1 MKTDDYYS
9 QADFGYPQS
18 ALVNPIQMV
27 YIFAIPYIWDQIK
40 WQLIISTSIYAVLTV
55 IGFLLFM
62 PLDLLTTAIYLQYLV
77 LVF

>member
-1 MKTDDYYS
+1 
-9 QADFGYPQS
+9 
-18 ALVNPIQMV
+18 MV

-40 WQLIISTSIYAVLTV
+40 WQLIISTSIYVVLTV